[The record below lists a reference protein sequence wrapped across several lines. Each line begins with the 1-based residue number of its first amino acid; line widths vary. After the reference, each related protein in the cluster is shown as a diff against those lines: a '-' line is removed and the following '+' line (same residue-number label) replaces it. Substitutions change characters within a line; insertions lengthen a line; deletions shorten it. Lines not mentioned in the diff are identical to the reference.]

1 MATEALTKD
10 QLDRFNRWYRYYPKK
25 KSVGEAKKAWK
36 GIDPDEEMTNKII
49 NDLSAQL
56 RYKAEQRKSG
66 DWDDKFWP
74 NPATWLRAEGWDDE
88 IGSHA
93 ELKEK
98 RAEKECCIQG
108 CSEPVHAQADR
119 KQYCYHHYSYE
130 PSGKLRNDLIL
141 VEVLRTH
148 YAEHTEIHGLRGKAA
163 LNFMR
168 DAIGKM
174 KIGVIK

>member
-1 MATEALTKD
+1 MANEILTKD

-74 NPATWLRAEGWDDE
+74 NPATWLRAEGWEDE

-98 RAEKECCIQG
+98 RAERNAVSRVVQSLYTLRSTVSSIATTITVM
-108 CSEPVHAQADR
+108 SHQA
-119 KQYCYHHYSYE
+119 SLE
-130 PSGKLRNDLIL
+130 
-141 VEVLRTH
+141 T
-148 YAEHTEIHGLRGKAA
+148 T
-163 LNFMR
+163 
-168 DAIGKM
+168 
-174 KIGVIK
+174 